1 MKKSKNPIQTE
12 NIEVKKFRAELWLG
26 ITNLI
31 LTAIVGIGITV
42 FLNYRDEK
50 VQEKIIALQAE
61 TARQAN
67 IAKIQVS
74 TDCIVYNLCNEM
86 LEVVNLGSAPAKN
99 LKIVVVINDVN
110 GGWVTA
116 IDDINKFSIEKF
128 PPTLNIKSQ
137 STKVDVL
144 FDNNSIKGNNAF
156 ELTVDNLPAGEKVQ
170 AILRLSPDLPV
181 EQQTASRNITI
192 YYDKWEAQTYFSYS
206 IGNYFQKLYTVASF
220 TVYASCDNCVV
231 EPQDDSMIQVSSVG
245 GMSTKNMNTVQ
256 ESSGESWTASLT
268 IEYKIPKG
276 ISVTPTTYPLY
287 FKMTLLDDNGKVEF
301 TEVSSPP

>member
-1 MKKSKNPIQTE
+1 MKKSKTPVQVE

-42 FLNYRDEK
+42 FLNYRDER

-74 TDCIVYNLCNEM
+74 TDCVVYNLCNEM
-86 LEVVNLGSAPAKN
+86 LEVINLGSAPAKN
-99 LKIVVVINDVN
+99 LKIVVVIDRIN

-116 IDDINKFSIEKF
+116 IDDIDKFSIEKY
-128 PPTLNIKSQ
+128 PPSLNINSK

-144 FDNNSIKGNNAF
+144 FDDGSIKGNNAF
-156 ELTVDNLPAGEKVQ
+156 ELTIDNLPAGEKVQ
-170 AILRLSPDLPV
+170 AILGLSPDLPV

-192 YYDKWEAQTYFSYS
+192 YYDKWEAQTYFSYY
-206 IGNYFQKLYTVASF
+206 IGDYFERLYTIASF
-220 TVYASCDNCVV
+220 TVYASCDNCIV
-231 EPQDDSMIQVSSVG
+231 EPQDDSKVQVSSVG
-245 GMSTKNMNTVQ
+245 GIGTRDGNTVQ
-256 ESSGESWTASLT
+256 QTSGEGWTALLT
-268 IEYKIPKG
+268 VDYKIPKG

-287 FKMTLLDDNGKVEF
+287 FKMKALDEKGGYEF
-301 TEVSSPP
+301 TEVSPP